1 MLLFFKF
8 CRSFELHD
16 TLHKIRDVPS
26 FTATPPWLKLPTDL
40 PLLDI
45 RALVIKQERLFA
57 SFFPA
62 IILLRLHLGQRIF
75 TVITAERYVL
85 PAPPPGWPCYFLLPL
100 LEINLHYHFPIKAA
114 RISREK
120 QSKDRRG
127 VPRYTGMFAYSIDGH
142 ADETPRIDWDRE

>member
-85 PAPPPGWPCYFLLPL
+85 PAPPPRMALLFSSAVARNKPSL
-100 LEINLHYHFPIKAA
+100 SFPDKSGTNFERKAVK
-114 RISREK
+114 RSSRC
-120 QSKDRRG
+120 STIHRNVCIFNRWAC
-127 VPRYTGMFAYSIDGH
+127 R
-142 ADETPRIDWDRE
+142 